1 LVIEDAEKPAAEE
14 ETEVNE
20 NGEVVKKK
28 EESGPWNKKDGE
40 RSNSS
45 ETESPVVESKPLP
58 GTAAVVMEQPN
69 VVGGA
74 YVPPQMRGREG
85 AAPPSAVEARK
96 PPRRMKAAPDISS
109 AINFPSLSAA
119 AEDTAPKG
127 AWGKKLEF

>member
-1 LVIEDAEKPAAEE
+1 
-14 ETEVNE
+14 
-20 NGEVVKKK
+20 
-28 EESGPWNKKDGE
+28 
-40 RSNSS
+40 
-45 ETESPVVESKPLP
+45 
-58 GTAAVVMEQPN
+58 MEQPN

-96 PPRRMKAAPDISS
+96 PPRRWNKSEKVARSDYVTSRMKAAPDISS

-127 AWGKKLEF
+127 AWGKKL

>member
-1 LVIEDAEKPAAEE
+1 M
-14 ETEVNE
+14 
-20 NGEVVKKK
+20 KKK

-96 PPRRMKAAPDISS
+96 PPRR
-109 AINFPSLSAA
+109 
-119 AEDTAPKG
+119 
-127 AWGKKLEF
+127 